1 IRPHL
6 SAHLR
11 ARTVRSQPFPH
22 HRPGRLPLWLLCGNS
37 HSDEVDGKFV
47 PSQVQIHGDRTR
59 KIPTKRSPNNRIIW
73 LSLSRCRF

>member
-22 HRPGRLPLWLLCGNS
+22 HRPGRLPLWLLCSNS

-59 KIPTKRSPNNRIIW
+59 KIATKRSPNNRIIW